1 MLEYL
6 LQVALIIFPV
16 FMAGVLFIVTL
27 KLGLLADWKI
37 PLDGGRFFR
46 GRRIFGDN
54 KTLLGLLFF
63 PCGAVLAYV
72 SGIVLAQVGIFPS
85 QSVLRYSFEGVPF
98 IFGYGLAYTLGELP
112 NSFFK
117 RQRGVAPGARAK
129 GNIEKKVFAFIDRA
143 DSIVACALYLV
154 VFSSLEIQYIWGALI
169 LGIGVHFLTDT
180 LMRAWKIKD

>member
-16 FMAGVLFIVTL
+16 FMAGVLFIVIL
-27 KLGLLADWKI
+27 KLDLLANWKI
-37 PLDGGRFFR
+37 PLDRGRFFR

-63 PCGAVLAYV
+63 PCGTVLAYV
-72 SGIVLAQVGIFPS
+72 LGIVLVQVGIFPS
-85 QSVLRYSFEGVPF
+85 QSVFQYSFDGLPF
-98 IFGYGLAYTLGELP
+98 IFGYGLSYTLGELP

-117 RQRGVAPGARAK
+117 RQRGIAPGTRAK
-129 GNIEKKVFAFIDRA
+129 GNIEKRVLSFIDRA
-143 DSIVACALYLV
+143 DSIVVCALYLFI
-154 VFSSLEIQYIWGALI
+154 FSSLEIHYIWGALI
-169 LGIGVHFLTDT
+169 FGIGLHFLTDT